1 MPNNYIPHLEIS
13 YYRKF
18 KDRIE
23 RNSIASTGGWI
34 VGGGGGGGGQRVCC
48 PPPPLKLFVEPGPP
62 IFLRLCYVQI
72 INDDSWEMTLTM
84 KALLNTG

>member
-34 VGGGGGGGGQRVCC
+34 VGGGGGGGGAKGML
-48 PPPPLKLFVEPGPP
+48 PPPPS
-62 IFLRLCYVQI
+62 QI
-72 INDDSWEMTLTM
+72 ICRAWPPHLPTS
-84 KALLNTG
+84 LLCADNK